1 VIFCHVAITPAGDYA
16 TRRIA
21 HREAHLARAVAL
33 RSRGYFL
40 AGGPGPDG
48 RSTDVLYRVPDLET
62 LRRLVEEDPYFTGGV
77 WTAYRPR
84 PFSQFLEPWEQ
95 PPVVTDGSRQVTIV
109 EGLTPDV
116 DMASLALIEAR
127 GAGRMAFGG
136 FFPSGE
142 TLAVMRTADP
152 TEAAKWLDETGLWTA
167 GTLTTRPWLY
177 VL

>member
-1 VIFCHVAITPAGDYA
+1 
-16 TRRIA
+16 
-21 HREAHLARAVAL
+21 
-33 RSRGYFL
+33 
-40 AGGPGPDG
+40 
-48 RSTDVLYRVPDLET
+48 
-62 LRRLVEEDPYFTGGV
+62 
-77 WTAYRPR
+77 
-84 PFSQFLEPWEQ
+84 
-95 PPVVTDGSRQVTIV
+95 VVTDGSRQVTIV